1 MLGKGDG
8 FPDPFVDLVGAVL
21 FDKEPRQ
28 ARLGHIGRDALGV
41 DRLASALESLAID
54 IRREDLQTKVFSRP
68 SHFLHKQHD
77 DGIGLLARRAT
88 GNPNTQRTRI
98 IFFLNQGNDDL
109 LAQILKGLSVAKKT
123 RDADQHVL
131 RKLRSL
137 IRILVQEAIIIGNLR
152 DLVQRHAALDAALDR
167 APFVTAKVA
176 FVLID
181 QQIENRRDHVV

>member
-68 SHFLHKQHD
+68 SHFLHKHHD

-88 GNPNTQRTRI
+88 GNPS
-98 IFFLNQGNDDL
+98 
-109 LAQILKGLSVAKKT
+109 A
-123 RDADQHVL
+123 
-131 RKLRSL
+131 
-137 IRILVQEAIIIGNLR
+137 
-152 DLVQRHAALDAALDR
+152 
-167 APFVTAKVA
+167 
-176 FVLID
+176 
-181 QQIENRRDHVV
+181 